1 MDLMAEL
8 SQYKKVFVYGA
19 GAAGKVAVRKIVLFH
34 PDIQLECVVVNS
46 YINNPYH
53 ICGKAVVSID
63 KLRERLS
70 HDLSECAILIAVM
83 GDCQKEIRKT
93 LMQFGFNN
101 IYHMTEQMRI
111 DWWEYE
117 REHDGW
123 NSSYGMYYK
132 RYMEPCLTRAQTIC
146 DDFRF
151 DNIKIR
157 QCVEQLCTKLSNSD
171 NLIMTRLVVVLGTKC
186 SLRCKECNNLMP
198 HFSPQ
203 SDLDPVCI
211 LNSLKIILEKTEL
224 LLCCEL
230 IGGEPFLSKN
240 LKRILQFLIES
251 NNIGQIEITT
261 NGKTMPDDAVI
272 PLLKNKKVKVHIS
285 DYGSLVDK
293 EKIVELLK
301 ANTIY
306 YQIPEIESW
315 ISSGGVEKRF
325 RTRMQLKKCYGACG
339 SGYYCKTLYE
349 DKIFACARAA
359 SLYAL
364 NYMKEDEYVLVDE
377 NFTAKELKDF
387 ILKDYSEACDY
398 CDMYSENAKRIK
410 VAEQLAVSHGQAGKS

>member
-19 GAAGKVAVRKIVLFH
+19 GKAGKVAVRRIVLFY
-34 PDIQLECVVVNS
+34 PNIPLECVIVNS
-46 YINNPYH
+46 YTNNPYY
-53 ICGKAVVSID
+53 ICGKVVVSVD
-63 KLRERLS
+63 ELKERFS
-70 HDLSECAILIAVM
+70 YDLSECAILIAVI
-83 GDCQKEIRKT
+83 GDCQEEIRNA
-93 LMQFGFNN
+93 LMQCGFNN
-101 IYHMTEQMRI
+101 IYHMTEQMLT
-111 DWWEYE
+111 DWREYE
-117 REHDGW
+117 WEHDGW

-132 RYMEPCLTRAQTIC
+132 RYMEPCLIMAQTIC
-146 DDFRF
+146 EDFRL
-151 DNIKIR
+151 DNTKIR
-157 QCVEQLCTKLSNSD
+157 QCVQQLCTKLSNSD

-203 SDLDPVCI
+203 SDLDPERI
-211 LNSLKIILEKTEL
+211 LNSLKIILEKAEM

-230 IGGEPFLSKN
+230 IGGEPFLSNN

-251 NNIGQIEITT
+251 KNVGQIEIIT
-261 NGKTMPDDAVI
+261 NGKNMPDDAVV

-301 ANTIY
+301 ANSIF
-306 YQIPEIESW
+306 YQILGIESW
-315 ISSGGVEKRF
+315 ISSGGIEKRF
-325 RTRMQLKKCYGACG
+325 RNRMQLEKYYNACY
-339 SGYYCKTLYE
+339 SRYWCKTLYE
-349 DKIFACARAA
+349 NKIFACARAA

-410 VAEQLAVSHGQAGKS
+410 VAEQLTVSHGRT